1 MPHQYVVDLK
11 ALVAEMA
18 GKALETFDLSLQA
31 LNSRS
36 ATDVQAVLDLDKKV
50 DELEMRVD
58 EKCVEILGI
67 REPFGPEFRYVFS
80 AVRMSNDLERVGDES
95 RTVAK
100 WSAKLSEPASADLRS
115 LADRAREALE
125 LAVYSINRGDS
136 AAAEKVMQL
145 EFEVDAIEDRI
156 IESQPALPEAFIA
169 KALERIG
176 DLSTN
181 LAEAEFYFEQARD
194 VRHGNF

>member
-36 ATDVQAVLDLDKKV
+36 AADVQAVLDLDKKV
-50 DELEMRVD
+50 DALEMRVD

-100 WSAKLSEPASADLRS
+100 WSAKLAGPASADLRS

-125 LAVYSINRGDS
+125 LAVYAINRGDS